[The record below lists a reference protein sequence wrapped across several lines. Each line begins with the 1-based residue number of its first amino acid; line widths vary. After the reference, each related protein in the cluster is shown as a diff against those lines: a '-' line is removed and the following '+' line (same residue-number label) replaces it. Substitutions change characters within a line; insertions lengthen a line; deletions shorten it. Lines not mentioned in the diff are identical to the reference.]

1 MHPQLFGQVLKKSN
15 NQSFEGRCVP
25 NRMYACA
32 FAQDADMAIC
42 DLSVIGLFKQLKTC
56 IFEHFGREKR
66 NDTCAALDEPKDGA
80 CTACREDRGPCP
92 EGPGRPERIRAA
104 GRTPILV
111 SLRNFDRY
119 SNTFVDIPSRPGSPN
134 HISAGQSVVKFGS
147 TRRLPKSIRI
157 SGKAPRQDARNRF
170 SGMYRARARQ
180 YGPRPTTHATIPTKS
195 GPKVSVP
202 WRRLLRIVGSVAS
215 VVEDCRKRGVGG

>member
-32 FAQDADMAIC
+32 FTQDANMAIC

-92 EGPGRPERIRAA
+92 EGPGWPERNRAA

-111 SLRNFDRY
+111 SLRSFDRY

-134 HISAGQSVVKFGS
+134 HISAGQALSNSGLLGGYRKVFEYPEKLRGRTPATGS
-147 TRRLPKSIRI
+147 PRCTEL
-157 SGKAPRQDARNRF
+157 APSNTAPPVR
-170 SGMYRARARQ
+170 
-180 YGPRPTTHATIPTKS
+180 RPTPRFRQNQARK
-195 GPKVSVP
+195 
-202 WRRLLRIVGSVAS
+202 
-215 VVEDCRKRGVGG
+215 CRHRGVGC